1 MYKPRLKAPAPNNVL
16 WTKKNPL
23 FRAGYGLPNCTAYVW
38 GRWYELIGKAP
49 KLSLGNAG
57 DWYKNIK
64 DGYERGDTPR
74 LGAVICW
81 SKVGGEAQ
89 GKGHVAIV
97 EKINPDGSIVIGE
110 SGYKK
115 FRFRTMTLK
124 PPYTYFTGYKLQG
137 FIYCPAVKER
147 TYDVLSTL
155 NIRAKPSLTGKVL
168 DKLKKVECVTGIPS
182 GTWLKTEKGYVRIR
196 GIKEYLREI

>member
-16 WTKKNPL
+16 WTKKNP
-23 FRAGYGLPNCTAYVW
+23 FHSAGYGLPNCTAYAW
-38 GRWYELIGKAP
+38 GRWYEIIGKAP

-57 DWYKNIK
+57 NWYKNIK
-64 DGYERGDTPR
+64 DGYDRGDTPR

-97 EKINPDGSIVIGE
+97 EDIKTDGSIVIGE

-137 FIYCPAVKER
+137 FIYCPKVAEK
-147 TYDVLSTL
+147 TYRVISTV
-155 NIRAKPSLTGKVL
+155 NIRQKTSLTAQTAG
-168 DKLKKVECVTGIPS
+168 KLKKGEYVTGIPQ
-182 GTWLKTEKGYVRIR
+182 GTWLKTDKGYARIK
-196 GIKEYLREI
+196 GIREYMKEI

>member
-1 MYKPRLKAPAPNNVL
+1 MYKSRLKAPAPNNVL
-16 WTKKNPL
+16 WKKKNPY
-23 FRAGYGLPNCTAYVW
+23 FRAGYGLPNCTAYVY
-38 GRWYELIGKAP
+38 GRWYELMGKEP
-49 KLSLGNAG
+49 KLSLANAG
-57 DWYKNIK
+57 DWHKHK
-64 DGYERGDTPR
+64 DGYERGNTPR
-74 LGAVICW
+74 LGAVICYA
-81 SKVGGEAQ
+81 KIGGEAQ

-137 FIYCPAVKER
+137 FIYCPKVAEK
-147 TYDVLSTL
+147 TYKVLSTV
-155 NIRAKPSLTGKVL
+155 NVRKKNSLTSSTVG
-168 DKLKKVECVTGIPS
+168 KLKRGEYVTGIPQ
-182 GTWLKTEKGYVRIR
+182 GTWLKTDNGYARIK

>member
-16 WTKKNPL
+16 WTKKNP
-23 FRAGYGLPNCTAYVW
+23 FYNAGYGLPNCTAYAW
-38 GRWYELIGKAP
+38 GRWYELMGEKP

-57 DWYKNIK
+57 NWYKNIK

-81 SKVGGEAQ
+81 SKVGGEAL

-97 EKINPDGSIVIGE
+97 EDIKPDGSILISE

-115 FRFRTMTLK
+115 FRFRKLSLK

-137 FIYCPAVKER
+137 FIYCPKVKER
-147 TYDVLSTL
+147 TYKVFSGVNIRSKSTL
-155 NIRAKPSLTGKVL
+155 TSTVIG
-168 DKLKKVECVTGIPS
+168 KLKKGEYVTGVPQ
-182 GTWLKTEKGYVRIR
+182 GTWLKTEKGYARIK
-196 GIKEYLREI
+196 GIKEYLREL